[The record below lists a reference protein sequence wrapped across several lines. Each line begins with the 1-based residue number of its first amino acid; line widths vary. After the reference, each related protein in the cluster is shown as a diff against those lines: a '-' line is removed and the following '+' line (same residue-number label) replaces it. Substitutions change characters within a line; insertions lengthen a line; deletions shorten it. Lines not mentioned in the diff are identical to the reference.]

1 MKNYLKITYAVFLTA
16 TFLMLSSSMVSAEM
30 FSNNI
35 TDANYDFNKL
45 KKVFILEVDT
55 SALDMPLGTKLSDR
69 EKIELDE
76 ASKIYVKKMKCK
88 LVDKELADAFIKIK
102 ITTWKREYDHTVP
115 ERTVTYYEGYKEVND
130 PFPHRPPPPP
140 RNRRVSHDYNPHR
153 QPPLMIKRRVW
164 TTSSTWFPGS
174 KVNKRIIPAQNVYRS
189 EVKALFE
196 IRDTK
201 SGQLIM
207 SREGSLVNFYG
218 TQLTLYK
225 EICEEFFKSFR
236 NIVKQ
241 AKKAEDNTTNHE
253 ELK

>member
-1 MKNYLKITYAVFLTA
+1 MKKILAVLLFALAITVP
-16 TFLMLSSSMVSAEM
+16 TTLVSAEM
-30 FSNNI
+30 FFNNI
-35 TDANYDFNKL
+35 TDASYDFNKL

-55 SALDMPLGTKLSDR
+55 SETKLSDR
-69 EKIELDE
+69 AKIELDE
-76 ASKIYVKKMKCK
+76 VSKIYVKKMKCQ

-102 ITTWKREYDHTVP
+102 ITTWKKEYNHTVP

-130 PFPHRPPPPP
+130 PFPHRPSPPP
-140 RNRRVSHDYNPHR
+140 RDRRERHDFRPHR
-153 QPPLMIKRRVW
+153 QPPLMTKRRIW
-164 TTSSTWFPGS
+164 TISSTFFPSS

-196 IRDTK
+196 IRDAK
-201 SGQLIM
+201 SEQLIM
-207 SREGSLVNFYG
+207 SREGTLVNFYA

-236 NIVKQ
+236 KIVKQ
-241 AKKAEDNTTNHE
+241 AKETKNDTTNHE